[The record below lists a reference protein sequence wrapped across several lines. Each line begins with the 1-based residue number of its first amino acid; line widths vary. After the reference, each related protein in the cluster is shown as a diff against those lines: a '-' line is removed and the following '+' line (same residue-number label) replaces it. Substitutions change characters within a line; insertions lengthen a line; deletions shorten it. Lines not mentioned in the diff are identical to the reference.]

1 MENTRS
7 MNADEG
13 CSKKMSIAIWCT
25 AHCCFVCAQC
35 TGRCPLYS
43 RGLLGVSFLI
53 LVSVAGWRDPP
64 LMSDLKFDTFFFF
77 EATHERKSSSHIQQ
91 SSRNQT
97 RNKVQNKKLRTRT
110 PRLYEPCHIEHL
122 WAATSCWQGV
132 HNSAELYYC
141 LLYTSPSPRDG
152 LLSRMPSS
160 A

>member
-1 MENTRS
+1 MDYARLMRAFRVLVEAVLGSSTPWSVLSGMTTR
-7 MNADEG
+7 
-13 CSKKMSIAIWCT
+13 
-25 AHCCFVCAQC
+25 
-35 TGRCPLYS
+35 L
-43 RGLLGVSFLI
+43 
-53 LVSVAGWRDPP
+53 
-64 LMSDLKFDTFFFF
+64 DLKFDTFFFF

-132 HNSAELYYC
+132 HNSAELFYA
-141 LLYTSPSPRDG
+141 PSY
-152 LLSRMPSS
+152 